1 MGTGP
6 RESGVIVRVWT
17 DLPSEFLAGI
27 DPAYVDED
35 DMVTLMNGL
44 TATSRG
50 QSYLAWTRY
59 QTVAVMYDRLV
70 AAREHTDAF
79 VMDGYADCAAR
90 IARHTATSRRRAETL
105 IDEALTLRDRLPEV
119 ATTLRDG
126 IISDDQIR
134 LIISRTDLIPSDSS
148 ITPTIDAQIAA
159 TLRRRSGSWD
169 RARLRDMVDRLV
181 FRHDPDLVRERRR
194 DALES
199 RGVWTDNFH
208 DGVGEITAVMS
219 AENTRISAKAVRILA
234 DSVCEHDGRLLG
246 VRTSDAMFALLTR
259 TDFECQCDRDDCTA
273 TIPDPDALVAALRT
287 EVVIHVVTDAAT
299 LAGATG
305 PGFLDGYGVI
315 SDEHVRDL
323 AARTDATL
331 TPVTPSRNRPIPA
344 AAEPFSGTEPIAG
357 TSTDDPADH
366 TDRPTAHREAPT
378 GSSAPE
384 VVVIYPGSQPADPY
398 RPTTSCAD
406 FVRVRDGYC
415 TEPGCTHSAFDC
427 DLDHVT
433 EYDHT
438 NPSHG
443 GTTSSDNLNAKC
455 RPGHLLKTHGD
466 WIDDQY
472 RDNDGRLVTEYT
484 TPEGVTI
491 HGDAETLEDL
501 FPNLRR
507 IRFEQAAQAP
517 PTPRTI
523 APEDNP
529 RRTTSRLDAKLAR
542 RRAERA
548 RNKKQR
554 EAEEAAERQDFLD
567 NPPPF

>member
-6 RESGVIVRVWT
+6 RQSGVIVRAWT
-17 DLPSEFLAGI
+17 DLPSEFLAGV
-27 DPAYVDED
+27 DPAYADED

-44 TATSRG
+44 GAGSRG
-50 QSYLAWTRY
+50 LSYLAWSRY

-90 IARHTATSRRRAETL
+90 IARQSAISRRRAEIL

-126 IISDDQIR
+126 ILTEEQIR
-134 LIISRTDLIPSDSS
+134 LIISRTELIPADDP
-148 ITPTIDAQIAA
+148 IVPTVDAEIAR
-159 TLRRRSGSWD
+159 TIRNRRGSWD
-169 RARLRDMVDRLV
+169 RPRLRDMVDRLI

-194 DALES
+194 DALDS

-219 AENTRISAKAVRILA
+219 AENIRISAKAVRILA
-234 DSVCEHDGRLLG
+234 DSVCEHDGRILG

-259 TDFECQCDRDDCTA
+259 TAFECHCDRDDCSA
-273 TIPDPDALVAALRT
+273 AIPDADSLLAALRA

-299 LAGATG
+299 LAGASG

-323 AARTDATL
+323 AAREDATL
-331 TPVTPSRNRPIPA
+331 TPVTPKRTKPIPGDPDP
-344 AAEPFSGTEPIAG
+344 EAG
-357 TSTDDPADH
+357 TT
-366 TDRPTAHREAPT
+366 
-378 GSSAPE
+378 
-384 VVVIYPGSQPADPY
+384 VVYPGAQPSDPY
-398 RPTTSCAD
+398 RPTSACAD

-415 TEPGCTHSAFDC
+415 TEPGCERSAFEC

-438 NPSHG
+438 SPAQG
-443 GTTSSDNLNAKC
+443 GATSSDNLNAKC
-455 RPGHLLKTHGD
+455 RAGHLLKTHGD
-466 WIDDQY
+466 WVDEQY
-472 RDNDGRLVTEYT
+472 RDEDGRLVTEYV

-491 HGDAETLEDL
+491 RGDAETLEDL

-523 APEDNP
+523 APDDDP
-529 RRTTSRLDAKLAR
+529 RPATNRLAAKLAR

-548 RNKKQR
+548 RNRKQR
-554 EAEEAAERQDFLD
+554 EAELEADRQDFLD

>member
-27 DPAYVDED
+27 EPAYVDED
-35 DMVTLMNGL
+35 DMVTLTNGL
-44 TATSRG
+44 SATHRG
-50 QSYLAWTRY
+50 QSYLAWSRY

-90 IARHTATSRRRAETL
+90 IARQSTISRRRAEIL
-105 IDEALTLRDRLPEV
+105 IDEALALRDRLPEV

-126 IISDDQIR
+126 ILSEDQIR

-148 ITPTIDAQIAA
+148 IAPIIDAQIAK
-159 TLRRRSGSWD
+159 TIRSRRGAWD

-219 AENTRISAKAVRILA
+219 AENIRISAKAVRILA
-234 DSVCEHDGRLLG
+234 DSVCGHDGRLLG

-259 TDFECQCDRDDCTA
+259 TAFECQCDRDDCTA

-323 AARTDATL
+323 AARADATL
-331 TPVTPSRNRPIPA
+331 TPVTPSRTRPIPA
-344 AAEPFSGTEPIAG
+344 AAESVSGP
-357 TSTDDPADH
+357 STDDPDH
-366 TDRPTAHREAPT
+366 TGAPRTTHRDAPAA
-378 GSSAPE
+378 SSDPE
-384 VVVIYPGSQPADPY
+384 VAVIYPGSQPADPY
-398 RPTTSCAD
+398 RPTTACAD

-415 TEPGCTHSAFDC
+415 TEPGCERSAFDC

-438 NPSHG
+438 HPAHG
-443 GTTSSDNLNAKC
+443 GPTSSDNLNAKC
-455 RPGHLLKTHGD
+455 RPSHLLKTHGD
-466 WIDDQY
+466 WVDDQY
-472 RDNDGRLVTEYT
+472 RDADGRLHTAYT

-491 HGDAETLEDL
+491 DGDAETLEDL

-517 PTPRTI
+517 PSPHTI
-523 APEDNP
+523 VPEDNP
-529 RRTTSRLDAKLAR
+529 RRTTTRLEAKLAR

-554 EAEEAAERQDFLD
+554 EAEEAAERQDFRD